1 MMKLVWNS
9 LSFDTTMHRH
19 LIGDKGRTRV
29 PLHESYER
37 TLEAPLVGTVWLQGE
52 WAEVKYEKTDD
63 EEGNDKILERE
74 FERIVRHA
82 ISIGKYSSN
91 PGIESES
98 RPHSLFVRVGPY
110 DVEIIKMQYSF
121 GWEVAPDQAAW
132 DAGKERERIE
142 RERDRRE
149 KEEKEEAKRARR
161 RERDAERRMAKKA
174 REEAK

>member
-1 MMKLVWNS
+1 
-9 LSFDTTMHRH
+9 MHRH
-19 LIGDKGRTRV
+19 LIGDKGRAFL

-37 TLEAPLVGTVWLQGE
+37 TLEAPYVGTVWLQGE
-52 WAEVKYEKTDD
+52 WAEVKYDKTDGED
-63 EEGNDKILERE
+63 GTDKILERE
-74 FERIVRHA
+74 FERTVRHA
-82 ISIGKYSSN
+82 ISLGKYSSN

-98 RPHSLFVRVGPY
+98 RPHSLIVRVGQY

-121 GWEVAPDQAAW
+121 GWEVAPNQAAW
-132 DAGKERERIE
+132 DAGKERERL
-142 RERDRRE
+142 E